1 MQKFAFLASFFD
13 MIIVFNSSFLIF
25 SLFFGW
31 LTLRKWLFF
40 ENYNVLSIEKKI
52 LNTPNILIKFS
63 NFDSKLLVEDEFPN
77 FFHYFFHDLW
87 AIWPYKTD
95 IPKKFK
101 TKSMKMLH
109 PTEHICLLQWIP
121 LITAI
126 ENA

>member
-13 MIIVFNSSFLIF
+13 TIIFFNSSFQIF

-31 LTLRKWLFF
+31 LTLRKWLYF
-40 ENYNVLSIEKKI
+40 ENYNVLSIEKKF
-52 LNTPNILIKFS
+52 LKTPNILMKFS

-77 FFHYFFHDLW
+77 FFHYFFHVLW

-109 PTEHICLLQWIP
+109 PNIYMIFFK
-121 LITAI
+121 
-126 ENA
+126 